1 MGGDAAGHVHF
12 DSTSQDAID
21 TSLMLR
27 LKTILSIF
35 AGRKETVSGLLQGRL
50 RIVSKPICSWGI
62 PSCSQPFRS
71 ALLQRGIRKI
81 ALAPR

>member
-1 MGGDAAGHVHF
+1 MGRDAAGHVHF

-35 AGRKETVSGLLQGRL
+35 AGRKETGLLQGLEDR
-50 RIVSKPICSWGI
+50 SNPICSCGI

-71 ALLQRGIRKI
+71 ALLQRGIRTI
-81 ALAPR
+81 ALAPP